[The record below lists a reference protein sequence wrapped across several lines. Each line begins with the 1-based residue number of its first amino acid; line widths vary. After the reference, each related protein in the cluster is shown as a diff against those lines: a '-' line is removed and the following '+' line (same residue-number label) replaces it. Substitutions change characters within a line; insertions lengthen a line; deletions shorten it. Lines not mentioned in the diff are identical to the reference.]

1 MRAMIKMMMT
11 GPDGVTFDPAR
22 VIGYGTAV
30 AGVGVFLFNS
40 IWQVVHAHAFD
51 PQAYGLGFGAVCA
64 GVMAVGIGVGA
75 KSHTEPAA

>member
-1 MRAMIKMMMT
+1 MKLMIKQMMT

-40 IWQVVHAHAFD
+40 IWQVMHTHAFD
-51 PQAYGLGFGAVCA
+51 PQTYGAGFAAVCG
-64 GVMAVGIGVGA
+64 GVMMVGVGVA
-75 KSHTEPAA
+75 VKAHTEPPA